1 METTIRIEEDRK
13 SKIEKVLLTIARDI
27 IKKST
32 SSSLGLLSGKMGET
46 LFLHEY
52 SKHNKDYEGYVAQN
66 IDDIFESVENGN
78 VFHTYCNGLAGMCLG
93 INYIESER
101 DPEHESFGFVDPQI
115 HEWLHGQLQHC
126 IEENDYDFLHGA
138 VGIGFYFLERYKA
151 GDFQSEKSLESLLK
165 FLNDSEIRNQDTIKW
180 KNTEGIVNIS
190 LSHGMSSIILFLV
203 EVYKS
208 DFQSR
213 YDIAGLIEGA
223 VNFVLTQEID
233 PEKYGSYYPSAS
245 LQVEGQIYKSRLAWC
260 YGDLGVAIM
269 LRKASETFNQPLWKE
284 KSAAIFQHAATR
296 RNKNETT
303 VMDAGLCHGSAGV
316 FLIFYKEFLKTGHT
330 LYAEAAQLWLNKTL
344 EFYDED
350 PLHFSRVSYN
360 STTNA
365 YTESSCL
372 LDGTSGVGLA
382 LLLVLQNKSD
392 WSKFLLV

>member
-223 VNFVLTQEID
+223 VNFVLTD
-233 PEKYGSYYPSAS
+233 R
-245 LQVEGQIYKSRLAWC
+245 KS
-260 YGDLGVAIM
+260 V
-269 LRKASETFNQPLWKE
+269 
-284 KSAAIFQHAATR
+284 
-296 RNKNETT
+296 
-303 VMDAGLCHGSAGV
+303 V
-316 FLIFYKEFLKTGHT
+316 
-330 LYAEAAQLWLNKTL
+330 
-344 EFYDED
+344 
-350 PLHFSRVSYN
+350 
-360 STTNA
+360 
-365 YTESSCL
+365 
-372 LDGTSGVGLA
+372 
-382 LLLVLQNKSD
+382 
-392 WSKFLLV
+392 